1 MELCRRSRQQ
11 DRRVLNYRFAS
22 IDESALLAEL
32 NWQLIREEGH
42 RNPMTVAELEVRM
55 KGWLERE
62 YQAVLFQLA
71 GQDVAYALYRD
82 TDAEIY
88 LRQFF
93 VVRGKRRQGIGR
105 HAVEVL
111 RSRLWP
117 AGKRLTVDVLVDNQ
131 PAVAF
136 WRSVGYRDYCLT
148 LEIPPAEHR
157 SA

>member
-1 MELCRRSRQQ
+1 MLG
-11 DRRVLNYRFAS
+11 YRFPTPA
-22 IDESALLAEL
+22 EYALLAEL
-32 NWQLIREEGH
+32 NWQLIRDEGH
-42 RNPMTVAELEVRM
+42 RNPMTVAELEERIR
-55 KGWLERE
+55 GWLQGE
-62 YQAVLFQLA
+62 YQAVLFQIA
-71 GQDVAYALYRD
+71 GAVVAYALYQERSD
-82 TDAEIY
+82 EIY

-105 HAVEVL
+105 QAIEIL
-111 RSRLWP
+111 RSRIWP

-148 LEIPPAEHR
+148 LEIPATEHH